1 MGTYRKSQVR
11 EAEGRTG
18 ASGQMP
24 ERGHLQGQNG
34 STRSEQ
40 RPRAAQAG
48 MGEGIKPV
56 EREVMR
62 ELCLQGQGVGLP
74 LSPLPTKV

>member
-1 MGTYRKSQVR
+1 MGTYRKSLVR

-18 ASGQMP
+18 APGQMP
-24 ERGHLQGQNG
+24 ERGHLRGQNG

-56 EREVMR
+56 EREGVG
-62 ELCLQGQGVGLP
+62 ELCLQDQGCGLAFKP
-74 LSPLPTKV
+74 PSH